1 MVGSIFSVDGFGD
14 VEVNFSLRANRQIQK
29 EGTKE
34 LTEMGLMESGT
45 VASVGYFVNSM
56 VFRTQQPGTKQV
68 VVNPNDAMI
77 DIVFKHALKL
87 PEGKDVDD
95 LIDAWMET
103 GEGYVSLAI
112 KVMEYFRNK
121 YQNRPK
127 MDKKT
132 TEKENGGQS
141 KNTGMSKKKQD

>member
-14 VEVNFSLRANRQIQK
+14 VEVNFSLQANHRIQK

-34 LTEMGLMESGT
+34 QVSMGLMEPGT

-87 PEGKDVDD
+87 PEGKDADD
-95 LIDAWMET
+95 LIDAWIES
-103 GEGYVSLAI
+103 GESYVGLAI
-112 KVMEYFRNK
+112 KVMEFFRVK
-121 YQNRPK
+121 YQNRK
-127 MDKKT
+127 AMDKEA

-141 KNTGMSKKKQD
+141 KSTGMSKKKQD